1 MQLRCGYADDSGS
14 GLSVRFDNLFDDLEG
29 QLENELNLD
38 DIEVKAEEERLRLG
52 RMSLRDRIVAIQR
65 AESNH
70 SAYSIRVQLIDGS
83 TVGLRPSTVGRDW
96 FSAELIDEGSATA
109 TCIVPFGA
117 VAGVLLTREQVALSL
132 REARPTVSGEPP
144 LAARL
149 TLSFVLRDLCRRRAS
164 VEARESAGPGHPSA
178 HGATHG
184 TIDRV
189 GRDHFDLAVHEPGS
203 ARREKV
209 VSHYRVFPFAQL
221 LMIKV

>member
-29 QLENELNLD
+29 QLEHELTLD
-38 DIEVKAEEERLRLG
+38 DVEVRAEEERLRLG
-52 RMSLRDRIVAIQR
+52 RMTLRDRIVAIQR
-65 AESNH
+65 AESSH

-83 TVGLRPSTVGRDW
+83 TTRLRPSTVGRDW
-96 FSAELIDEGSATA
+96 FSADLVDEGSAKA
-109 TCIVPFGA
+109 TCVVPFGA
-117 VAGVLLTREQVALSL
+117 VAGLLMTREQVAQSL
-132 REARPTVSGEPP
+132 REPQPIASGEPP

-164 VEARESAGPGHPSA
+164 VEVREPAAPGHSSA

-209 VSHYRVFPFAQL
+209 VSHYRVVPFAQL
-221 LMIKV
+221 LMIRV